1 MLSPEVA
8 NLIDFIWNEATGS
21 LSDILA
27 VPADSIK
34 LEDIEKAEAVLLLLK
49 KSLDSAEDSI
59 VLKKLSDE
67 FFSIIP
73 HKNTGRAISSKY
85 LIAQKQDLCQVRAG
99 ASSHQGNVLFQITAV
114 FVDSTTYFSALQ
126 SGLVIKAN
134 DQIGDSS

>member
-34 LEDIEKAEAVLLLLK
+34 LEDVEKAEAVLLLLR
-49 KSLDSAEDSI
+49 KSLDSAEDSS

-73 HKNTGRAISSKY
+73 HKNTGTAISSKY
-85 LIAQKQDLCQVRAG
+85 LIAQKQDLCQVRARD
-99 ASSHQGNVLFQITAV
+99 SSRQGNVLFQITAV
-114 FVDSTTYFSALQ
+114 SVDSTTYFSALQ
-126 SGLVIKAN
+126 SRLVTK
-134 DQIGDSS
+134 S

>member
-34 LEDIEKAEAVLLLLK
+34 LEDVEKAEAVLLLLR
-49 KSLDSAEDSI
+49 KSLDSAEDSS

-67 FFSIIP
+67 FLSIIP
-73 HKNTGRAISSKY
+73 HKNTRTAISSKY
-85 LIAQKQDLCQVRAG
+85 LIAQKQDLCQVRARD
-99 ASSHQGNVLFQITAV
+99 SSRQGNFYSKSQQFLLTVQHISV
-114 FVDSTTYFSALQ
+114 HY
-126 SGLVIKAN
+126 KA
-134 DQIGDSS
+134 D

>member
-21 LSDILA
+21 LLDILA

-34 LEDIEKAEAVLLLLK
+34 LEDVEKAEAVLLLLR
-49 KSLDSAEDSI
+49 KSLDSAEDSS

-67 FFSIIP
+67 FLSIIP
-73 HKNTGRAISSKY
+73 HKNTRTAISSKY
-85 LIAQKQDLCQVRAG
+85 LIAQKQDLCQVRARD
-99 ASSHQGNVLFQITAV
+99 SSRQGNVLFQITAV

-126 SGLVIKAN
+126 SRLVTK
-134 DQIGDSS
+134 S

>member
-27 VPADSIK
+27 VSADSIK
-34 LEDIEKAEAVLLLLK
+34 LEDVEKAEAVLLLLK
-49 KSLDSAEDSI
+49 KSLDSAEDSS

-73 HKNTGRAISSKY
+73 HRNTGTAISSKY
-85 LIAQKQDLCQVRAG
+85 LIAQKQDLCQVRARD
-99 ASSHQGNVLFQITAV
+99 SSRQGNFLFQITAV

-126 SGLVIKAN
+126 SGLVIKN
-134 DQIGDSS
+134 

>member
-34 LEDIEKAEAVLLLLK
+34 LEDVEKAEAVLLLLR
-49 KSLDSAEDSI
+49 KSLDSAEDSS
-59 VLKKLSDE
+59 VFKKLSDE
-67 FFSIIP
+67 FLSIIP
-73 HKNTGRAISSKY
+73 HKNTRTAISSKY
-85 LIAQKQDLCQVRAG
+85 LIAQKQDLCQVRARD
-99 ASSHQGNVLFQITAV
+99 SSRQGNVLFQITAV

-126 SGLVIKAN
+126 SRLVTK
-134 DQIGDSS
+134 S

>member
-1 MLSPEVA
+1 MLSPDVA

-34 LEDIEKAEAVLLLLK
+34 LEDVEKAEAVLLLLR
-49 KSLDSAEDSI
+49 KSLDSAEDSS

-67 FFSIIP
+67 FLSIIP
-73 HKNTGRAISSKY
+73 HKNTRTAISSKY
-85 LIAQKQDLCQVRAG
+85 LIAQKQDLCQVRARD
-99 ASSHQGNVLFQITAV
+99 SSRQGNVLFQITAV

-126 SGLVIKAN
+126 SRLVTK
-134 DQIGDSS
+134 S

>member
-34 LEDIEKAEAVLLLLK
+34 REDVEKAEAVLLLLK
-49 KSLDSAEDSI
+49 KSLDSAEDSS

-73 HKNTGRAISSKY
+73 HNNTGTAISSKY
-85 LIAQKQDLCQVRAG
+85 LIAQKQDLCQVRARD
-99 ASSHQGNVLFQITAV
+99 SSRQGNVLFQITAV

-126 SGLVIKAN
+126 SRLVTK
-134 DQIGDSS
+134 S

>member
-34 LEDIEKAEAVLLLLK
+34 LEDVEKAEAVLLLLK
-49 KSLDSAEDSI
+49 KSLDSAEDSS

-73 HKNTGRAISSKY
+73 HRNTGTAISSKY
-85 LIAQKQDLCQVRAG
+85 LIAQKQDLCQVRAR
-99 ASSHQGNVLFQITAV
+99 ASSRQGNVLFQITAV

-126 SGLVIKAN
+126 SGLVIKN
-134 DQIGDSS
+134 

>member
-27 VPADSIK
+27 VSADSIK
-34 LEDIEKAEAVLLLLK
+34 LEDVEKAEAVLLLLR
-49 KSLDSAEDSI
+49 KSLDSAEDSS

-67 FFSIIP
+67 FLSIIP
-73 HKNTGRAISSKY
+73 HKNTRTAISSKY
-85 LIAQKQDLCQVRAG
+85 LIAQKQDLCQVRARD
-99 ASSHQGNVLFQITAV
+99 SSRQGNVLFQITAV

-126 SGLVIKAN
+126 SRLVTK
-134 DQIGDSS
+134 S

>member
-85 LIAQKQDLCQVRAG
+85 LIAQKQDLCQVRARD
-99 ASSHQGNVLFQITAV
+99 SSRQGNVLFQITAV

-126 SGLVIKAN
+126 SRLVTK
-134 DQIGDSS
+134 S

>member
-34 LEDIEKAEAVLLLLK
+34 LEDVEKAEAVLLLLR
-49 KSLDSAEDSI
+49 KSLDSAEHSS

-67 FFSIIP
+67 FLSIIP
-73 HKNTGRAISSKY
+73 HKNTRTAISSKY
-85 LIAQKQDLCQVRAG
+85 LIAQKQDLCQVRARD
-99 ASSHQGNVLFQITAV
+99 SSRQGNFLFQITAV

-126 SGLVIKAN
+126 SRLVTK
-134 DQIGDSS
+134 S

>member
-8 NLIDFIWNEATGS
+8 NLIDFIWKEATGS

-34 LEDIEKAEAVLLLLK
+34 LEDVEKAEAVLLLLK
-49 KSLDSAEDSI
+49 KSLDSAEDSS

-73 HKNTGRAISSKY
+73 HRNTGTAISKY
-85 LIAQKQDLCQVRAG
+85 LIAQKQDLCQVRAR
-99 ASSHQGNVLFQITAV
+99 ASSRQDNVLFQITAV

-126 SGLVIKAN
+126 SGLVIKN
-134 DQIGDSS
+134 

>member
-8 NLIDFIWNEATGS
+8 NLIDFIWKEATGS

-34 LEDIEKAEAVLLLLK
+34 LEDVEKAEAVLLLLR
-49 KSLDSAEDSI
+49 KSLDSAEDSS

-67 FFSIIP
+67 FLSIIP
-73 HKNTGRAISSKY
+73 HKNTRTAISSKY
-85 LIAQKQDLCQVRAG
+85 LIAQKQDLCQVRTRD
-99 ASSHQGNVLFQITAV
+99 SSRQGNVLFQITAV

-126 SGLVIKAN
+126 SRLVTK
-134 DQIGDSS
+134 S

>member
-8 NLIDFIWNEATGS
+8 NLIDFIWKEATGS

-34 LEDIEKAEAVLLLLK
+34 LEDVEKAEAVLLLLR
-49 KSLDSAEDSI
+49 KSLDSAEDSS

-67 FFSIIP
+67 FLSIIP
-73 HKNTGRAISSKY
+73 HKNTRTAISSKY
-85 LIAQKQDLCQVRAG
+85 LIAQKQDLCQVRARD
-99 ASSHQGNVLFQITAV
+99 SSRQGNVLFQITAV

-126 SGLVIKAN
+126 SRLVTK
-134 DQIGDSS
+134 S